1 MGIFDNL
8 PFSGLGS
15 DGDMSKRLDRVAKL
29 SVENVDIPSEFRP
42 TDLEA
47 WLFAPAGTRVGI
59 LGEPQG
65 NAQSELTPE
74 LVELIKDRFERLETA
89 LDLMEANIKLTQ
101 QQTAEI
107 VGSRVASGVQ
117 APSEGVSTDM
127 IHTVGEDGEVT
138 SKPIEMDSDHP
149 MTHLEIGENLGLI
162 DVERASKISGSRFSY
177 LFGDL
182 VKIQFNLVSY
192 TLNKLSEKG
201 FNPTIPPVL
210 VRENALFGT
219 GFFPDDSDQ
228 VYEVQNDD
236 LFLVGTSEVS
246 LAALHTD
253 EIIDMKNLP
262 LRYAGYSTCFRREAG
277 TYGKDTSGIFRVHQF
292 DKVEM
297 FSFCD
302 PEKSYEEH
310 EQILAIEE
318 EILKDLEIPYRVVD
332 VCTGDLGASA
342 AKKYDIE
349 AWIPSQKKYRE
360 VTSCSNTT
368 DFQAR
373 RLNMRT
379 KIEDVNTILHTLNG
393 TALAVGRILIALLEN
408 NQQPDGSV
416 IFSDDLG
423 QILGVNKLSKK

>member
-1 MGIFDNL
+1 MIDPQLLKTNIEAIEENLRKRDLDIDLDKLKLLDESRRALKFESEKLRAEQKKLGKEIASASEKEKVTLLEKAEKISDKVKSLSEETQQKDEEFFDAWI
-8 PFSGLGS
+8 
-15 DGDMSKRLDRVAKL
+15 K
-29 SVENVDIPSEFRP
+29 IPNIVNSSSP
-42 TDLEA
+42 VGKTDEDNKEIKK
-47 WLFAPAGTRVGI
+47 V
-59 LGEPQG
+59 GEP
-65 NAQSELTPE
+65 
-74 LVELIKDRFERLETA
+74 K
-89 LDLMEANIKLTQ
+89 NIKN
-101 QQTAEI
+101 
-107 VGSRVASGVQ
+107 
-117 APSEGVSTDM
+117 
-127 IHTVGEDGEVT
+127 
-138 SKPIEMDSDHP
+138 P

-253 EIIDMKNLP
+253 EIIDIKSLP

-302 PEKSYEEH
+302 PEKSNEEH

-349 AWIPSQKKYRE
+349 AWIPSQQKYRE

-379 KIEDVNTILHTLNG
+379 KNEDGNTILHTLNG

-416 IFSDDLG
+416 TFSDDLG
-423 QILGVNKLSKK
+423 KILGVNKLS

>member
-1 MGIFDNL
+1 MIDPQLLKTNIEAIEENLRKRDLDIDLDKLKLLDESRRALKFESEKLRAEQKKLGKEIASASEKEKVILLEKAEKISDKVKSLSEETQQKDEEFFDAWI
-8 PFSGLGS
+8 
-15 DGDMSKRLDRVAKL
+15 K
-29 SVENVDIPSEFRP
+29 IPNIVSSSSP
-42 TDLEA
+42 VGKTDEDNKEIKK
-47 WLFAPAGTRVGI
+47 V
-59 LGEPQG
+59 GEP
-65 NAQSELTPE
+65 
-74 LVELIKDRFERLETA
+74 K
-89 LDLMEANIKLTQ
+89 NIKN
-101 QQTAEI
+101 
-107 VGSRVASGVQ
+107 
-117 APSEGVSTDM
+117 
-127 IHTVGEDGEVT
+127 
-138 SKPIEMDSDHP
+138 P

-302 PEKSYEEH
+302 PEKSNEEH
-310 EQILAIEE
+310 EHILAIEE

-349 AWIPSQKKYRE
+349 AWIPSQQKYRE

-379 KIEDVNTILHTLNG
+379 KNEDGNTILHTLNG

-408 NQQPDGSV
+408 NQQSDGSV
-416 IFSDDLG
+416 TFSDDLG
-423 QILGVNKLSKK
+423 KILGVNKLS

>member
-1 MGIFDNL
+1 MIDPQLLKTNIEAIEENIRKRDLDIDLDKLKLLDESRRALKFESEKLRAEQKKLGKEIASASEKEKVILLEKAEKISDKVKSLSEETQQKDEEFFDAWI
-8 PFSGLGS
+8 
-15 DGDMSKRLDRVAKL
+15 K
-29 SVENVDIPSEFRP
+29 IPNIVNSSSP
-42 TDLEA
+42 VGKTDEDNKEIKK
-47 WLFAPAGTRVGI
+47 V
-59 LGEPQG
+59 GEP
-65 NAQSELTPE
+65 
-74 LVELIKDRFERLETA
+74 K
-89 LDLMEANIKLTQ
+89 NIKN
-101 QQTAEI
+101 
-107 VGSRVASGVQ
+107 
-117 APSEGVSTDM
+117 
-127 IHTVGEDGEVT
+127 
-138 SKPIEMDSDHP
+138 P

-253 EIIDMKNLP
+253 EIIDIKNLP

-302 PEKSYEEH
+302 PEKSNEEH
-310 EQILAIEE
+310 EHILTIEE
-318 EILKDLEIPYRVVD
+318 EILQDLEIPYRVVD

-349 AWIPSQKKYRE
+349 AWIPSQQKYRE

-379 KIEDVNTILHTLNG
+379 KNEDGNTILHTLNG

-408 NQQPDGSV
+408 NQQSDGSV
-416 IFSDDLG
+416 MFSDDLG
-423 QILGVNKLSKK
+423 KILGVNKLS

>member
-1 MGIFDNL
+1 MIDPQLLKTNIEAIEENIRKRELNIDLDKLKLLDESRRALKFESEKLRAEQKKLGKEIASASEKEKVILLEKAEKISDKVKSLSEETQQKDEEFFDAWI
-8 PFSGLGS
+8 
-15 DGDMSKRLDRVAKL
+15 K
-29 SVENVDIPSEFRP
+29 IPNIVNSSSP
-42 TDLEA
+42 VGKTDEDNKEIKK
-47 WLFAPAGTRVGI
+47 V
-59 LGEPQG
+59 GEP
-65 NAQSELTPE
+65 
-74 LVELIKDRFERLETA
+74 K
-89 LDLMEANIKLTQ
+89 NIKN
-101 QQTAEI
+101 
-107 VGSRVASGVQ
+107 
-117 APSEGVSTDM
+117 
-127 IHTVGEDGEVT
+127 
-138 SKPIEMDSDHP
+138 P

-302 PEKSYEEH
+302 PKKSNEEH
-310 EQILAIEE
+310 EYILTIEE
-318 EILKDLEIPYRVVD
+318 EILQDLEIPYRVVD

-349 AWIPSQKKYRE
+349 AWIPSQQKYRE

-379 KIEDVNTILHTLNG
+379 KNEDGNTILHTLNG

-416 IFSDDLG
+416 TFSDDLG
-423 QILGVNKLSKK
+423 TILGVNKLS

>member
-1 MGIFDNL
+1 MIDPQLLKTNIEAIEENLRKRDLDIDLDKLKLLDESRRALKFESEKLRADQKKLGKEIASASEKEKVILLEKAEKISDKVKSLSEETQQKDEEFFDAWI
-8 PFSGLGS
+8 
-15 DGDMSKRLDRVAKL
+15 K
-29 SVENVDIPSEFRP
+29 IPNIVNSSSP
-42 TDLEA
+42 VGKTDEDNKEIKK
-47 WLFAPAGTRVGI
+47 V
-59 LGEPQG
+59 GEP
-65 NAQSELTPE
+65 
-74 LVELIKDRFERLETA
+74 K
-89 LDLMEANIKLTQ
+89 NIKN
-101 QQTAEI
+101 
-107 VGSRVASGVQ
+107 
-117 APSEGVSTDM
+117 
-127 IHTVGEDGEVT
+127 
-138 SKPIEMDSDHP
+138 P

-302 PEKSYEEH
+302 PEKSNEEH

-408 NQQPDGSV
+408 NQQSDGSV
-416 IFSDDLG
+416 TFSDDLG
-423 QILGVNKLSKK
+423 KILGVNKLS